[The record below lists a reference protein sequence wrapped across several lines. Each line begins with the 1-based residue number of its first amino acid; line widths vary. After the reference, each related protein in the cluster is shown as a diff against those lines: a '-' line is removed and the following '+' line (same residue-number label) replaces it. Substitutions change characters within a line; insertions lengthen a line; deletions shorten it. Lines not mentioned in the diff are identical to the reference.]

1 MKRVDNSDVNIKLD
15 SRIVYLSNFNA
26 KFYTVNAENFFI
38 RKTQDNVISAETEDN
53 DTEYYIKL
61 DWNEL
66 VTLGEG
72 VLQYKIVNNVPDSDR
87 ADLYFNKN
95 LERTTEYYINSNVT
109 IDPESEQSYAEIIA
123 ELGVKID
130 TEIARST
137 SADTVHDEAIQDEVI
152 TRQQNVSDLT
162 DLISA
167 NTSGITQNRSDIGDL
182 STELSNEITNRQN
195 ADTAISGAVDTVLA
209 NYLTISAFTEAE
221 EIISASLNDL
231 DDRKLDASAYTP
243 TDLSNYY
250 TKSEVYNKTE
260 VDNAIAAIDVS
271 DQLTDYLKISAFTQ
285 AEQTI
290 SASLNDLE
298 SSKADKTEVSSLFNT
313 VNDKA
318 ESLSGAVATKLDTS
332 AFTSYSGNLNTNLT
346 NQFNNIDQAIVGLQN
361 TKLSSDDF
369 NTYSAATKTVI
380 DGKLNT
386 ADFNS
391 YSANTDDILSR
402 YHQSIV
408 LADQTAINANTT
420 ANEAKAIANT
430 TFNSLTQSDWNES
443 DSSKLSYIENKPFGE
458 TSGFVN
464 IFASTGFSLT
474 RCGQYNY
481 GNMNGGLSLSEDL
494 VDGEVY
500 KVTVNGNDFI
510 YTASTYNNIL
520 CLNFS
525 GNPNVDTVTVFKST
539 LGGSY
544 NISIYETYLN
554 GDTSHAAISI
564 SKSGYQLVQI
574 DNRYINYSGD
584 TYIQSLVTRIE
595 ELETQVNEWKNNGIN
610 VGDY

>member
-72 VLQYKIVNNVPDSDR
+72 VLQYKIVNNIPDSDR

-109 IDPESEQSYAEIIA
+109 VDPESEQSYAEIIA

-182 STELSNEITNRQN
+182 STTLSNEITNRQN
-195 ADTAISGAVDTVLA
+195 ADAAISGAVDTVLA
-209 NYLTISAFTEAE
+209 
-221 EIISASLNDL
+221 
-231 DDRKLDASAYTP
+231 
-243 TDLSNYY
+243 NYY

-298 SSKADKTEVSSLFNT
+298 SSKADKTEVSSQFNT

-332 AFTSYSGNLNTNLT
+332 AFTSYSGNLNTSLT

-361 TKLSSDDF
+361 NKLSSGDF
-369 NTYSAATKTVI
+369 STYSAATKTVI

-386 ADFNS
+386 TDFNS

-408 LADQTAINANTT
+408 LADQTATNANTT

-481 GNMNGGLSLSEDL
+481 GDMNGRLSLSEDL

-574 DNRYINYSGD
+574 DNKYINYSGD

-595 ELETQVNEWKNNGIN
+595 ELETQVNEWKNNGII